1 MAKESTF
8 GEIIKWVLIGGA
20 AYFIYNAWAS
30 SQSTAAVPP
39 AVSPT
44 PVGTTTGTTTTT
56 TSTGVTTSTPTT
68 VVSGTGTNPAPATT
82 TAQGLTQA
90 AGGQTQLTADEW
102 NYYWG
107 QVSGVPQT
115 TDLFP
120 AGNRDALMSV
130 DAYLA
135 ARSAA
140 GLSPTL
146 TGFSGLGAI
155 ALPVPLVFAYGADKR
170 PVLVIPRGVAR

>member
-1 MAKESTF
+1 MAKDNTF

-20 AYFIYNAWAS
+20 AYFLYNAWAS
-30 SQSTAAVPP
+30 SQTAAAAVAP
-39 AVSPT
+39 APT
-44 PVGTTTGTTTTT
+44 PTPAGTTTSGVTTTT
-56 TSTGVTTSTPTT
+56 PT
-68 VVSGTGTNPAPATT
+68 VVAGTGSNPAPATT
-82 TAQGLTQA
+82 TAQGLTNA
-90 AGGQTQLTADEW
+90 AGGQTQLTADQW

-135 ARSAA
+135 ARTAA
-140 GLSPTL
+140 GLSATL
-146 TGFSGLGAI
+146 SGFSGLGA
-155 ALPVPLVFAYGADKR
+155 LPLPIPLVFAYGADKR
-170 PVLVIPRGVAR
+170 PTLVIPRGVGR

>member
-1 MAKESTF
+1 MAKDNTF
-8 GEIIKWVLIGGA
+8 GEVIKWVLIGGA

-30 SQSTAAVPP
+30 SQATAAVAP

-44 PVGTTTGTTTTT
+44 PLVGTTTTT
-56 TSTGVTTSTPTT
+56 TSAGVTTSTPT
-68 VVSGTGTNPAPATT
+68 VVTGTGTNPAPATT
-82 TAQGLTQA
+82 TAQGLTNA

-155 ALPVPLVFAYGADKR
+155 SLPVPLVFAYGPDKR
-170 PVLVIPRGVAR
+170 PTLVIPRGVAR